1 MKITISNLKYP
12 IKKNKYFWM
21 TARLISIIALS
32 ALFLWSN
39 QKFFT
44 NHEIVNI
51 CPPLGI
57 YFIVLGAIV
66 VTAYIV
72 EPTIEYLILRL
83 KGLKVI
89 TNNTRVKIIS
99 RKTIIEQDE
108 DYYCCRVKVGD
119 KWEIVKLA
127 HLMKKSD
134 RPDYLKD
141 DDDTMD
147 SWH

>member
-1 MKITISNLKYP
+1 MKISINNLRYP

-21 TARLISIIALS
+21 IARLISVVTLS
-32 ALFLWSN
+32 GIFLWSN
-39 QKFFT
+39 QNFVADRQV
-44 NHEIVNI
+44 VNLF
-51 CPPLGI
+51 PPLGI
-57 YFIVLGAIV
+57 CFIILGAV
-66 VTAYIV
+66 AVTIFIV
-72 EPTIEYLILRL
+72 EPTIEHFILRL

-89 TNNTRVKIIS
+89 TNNTRIKIIS

-119 KWEIVKLA
+119 KWEIIKLA
-127 HLMKKSD
+127 HRMKKSD

-147 SWH
+147 

>member
-1 MKITISNLKYP
+1 MKIRISNLNYP
-12 IKKNKYFWM
+12 IRKNKLFWRI
-21 TARLISIIALS
+21 TRLISIVILS
-32 ALFLWSN
+32 GIFLWSN
-39 QKFFT
+39 QNFVADRQV
-44 NHEIVNI
+44 VNL

-57 YFIVLGAIV
+57 CFIILGAV
-66 VTAYIV
+66 AVTVYIV

-89 TNNTRVKIIS
+89 TNNTRIKIIS

-134 RPDYLKD
+134 RPGYLKD

-147 SWH
+147 

>member
-1 MKITISNLKYP
+1 MKITISNLNYP
-12 IKKNKYFWM
+12 IRKNKLFWII
-21 TARLISIIALS
+21 TRLISSIMLS
-32 ALFLWSN
+32 GIFLWSN

-44 NHEIVNI
+44 NHQIVNI

-57 YFIVLGAIV
+57 CFIVFGAVAATI
-66 VTAYIV
+66 YIV
-72 EPTIEYLILRL
+72 EPTIEYLILHL

-89 TNNTRVKIIS
+89 TNNTNVKIIG

-108 DYYCCRVKVGD
+108 DYYCCRVNVGD

-134 RPDYLKD
+134 RPGYLKD

-147 SWH
+147 

>member
-32 ALFLWSN
+32 GLFLWSN

-57 YFIVLGAIV
+57 CFIVLGAII

-83 KGLKVI
+83 KGLKGI
-89 TNNTRVKIIS
+89 TNNTRIKIIS

-134 RPDYLKD
+134 RPGYLKD

-147 SWH
+147 

>member
-1 MKITISNLKYP
+1 MKISINNLRYP

-21 TARLISIIALS
+21 IARLISVVTLS
-32 ALFLWSN
+32 GIFLWSN
-39 QKFFT
+39 QNFVADRQV
-44 NHEIVNI
+44 VNL

-57 YFIVLGAIV
+57 CFIILGAV
-66 VTAYIV
+66 AVTIFIV
-72 EPTIEYLILRL
+72 EPTIEHLILRL

-89 TNNTRVKIIS
+89 TNNTRIKIIS

-134 RPDYLKD
+134 RPGYLKD
-141 DDDTMD
+141 DDDIMD
-147 SWH
+147 

>member
-1 MKITISNLKYP
+1 M
-12 IKKNKYFWM
+12 
-21 TARLISIIALS
+21 LS
-32 ALFLWSN
+32 GIFLWSN

-44 NHEIVNI
+44 NHQIVNI

-57 YFIVLGAIV
+57 CFIVFGAVAATI
-66 VTAYIV
+66 YIV
-72 EPTIEYLILRL
+72 EPTIEYLILHL

-89 TNNTRVKIIS
+89 TNNTHVKIIG

-108 DYYCCRVKVGD
+108 DYYCCRVNVGD

-134 RPDYLKD
+134 RPGYLKD

-147 SWH
+147 

>member
-1 MKITISNLKYP
+1 MKITISNLNYP
-12 IKKNKYFWM
+12 IRKNKYFWM
-21 TARLISIIALS
+21 TARLISVVTLFGI
-32 ALFLWSN
+32 FLWSN
-39 QKFFT
+39 QKFFASYQV
-44 NHEIVNI
+44 VNL

-57 YFIVLGAIV
+57 CFIILGAV
-66 VTAYIV
+66 AVTIFIV
-72 EPTIEYLILRL
+72 EPTIEHLILRL

-89 TNNTRVKIIS
+89 INNTRIKIIS

-119 KWEIVKLA
+119 KWEIIKLA
-127 HLMKKSD
+127 HRMKKSD

-147 SWH
+147 

>member
-1 MKITISNLKYP
+1 MKIRISNLNYP
-12 IKKNKYFWM
+12 IRKNKLFWRI
-21 TARLISIIALS
+21 TRLISIVILS
-32 ALFLWSN
+32 EIFLWSN
-39 QKFFT
+39 QNFVT
-44 NHEIVNI
+44 DRQVVNL
-51 CPPLGI
+51 CPPLEI
-57 YFIVLGAIV
+57 CFIILGAV
-66 VTAYIV
+66 AVTGYIV

-89 TNNTRVKIIS
+89 INNTRIKIIS

-119 KWEIVKLA
+119 KWEIIKLA
-127 HLMKKSD
+127 HRMKKSD

-147 SWH
+147 

>member
-1 MKITISNLKYP
+1 MKISINNLRYP

-21 TARLISIIALS
+21 IARLISVVTLS
-32 ALFLWSN
+32 GIFLWSN
-39 QKFFT
+39 QNFVADRQV
-44 NHEIVNI
+44 VNL

-57 YFIVLGAIV
+57 CFIILGAV
-66 VTAYIV
+66 AVTIFIV

-89 TNNTRVKIIS
+89 TNNTRIKIIS

-134 RPDYLKD
+134 RPGYLKD

-147 SWH
+147 

>member
-1 MKITISNLKYP
+1 MKIRISNLNYP
-12 IKKNKYFWM
+12 IKKNKLFWRI
-21 TARLISIIALS
+21 TRLISTIALS
-32 ALFLWSN
+32 GILLWSS

-44 NHEIVNI
+44 NHQIVNL
-51 CPPLGI
+51 CPPLEI
-57 YFIVLGAIV
+57 CFIILGAV
-66 VTAYIV
+66 AVTVFIV
-72 EPTIEYLILRL
+72 EPTIECLILRL

-89 TNNTRVKIIS
+89 TNHTRVKIIG

-127 HLMKKSD
+127 HLMNKTD
-134 RPDYLKD
+134 HPNYLID

-147 SWH
+147 

>member
-1 MKITISNLKYP
+1 MKISISNLRYP

-32 ALFLWSN
+32 GLFLWSN

-51 CPPLGI
+51 CPPLEI
-57 YFIVLGAIV
+57 CFIVLDAIV

-72 EPTIEYLILRL
+72 EPTIEHLILRL

-89 TNNTRVKIIS
+89 NDDTSVKIIS
-99 RKTIIEQDE
+99 RNAIIEQDE
-108 DYYCCRVKVGD
+108 DYYCCRVKVSD
-119 KWEIVKLA
+119 KWEIIKLA
-127 HLMKKSD
+127 HRMKKSD

-147 SWH
+147 

>member
-1 MKITISNLKYP
+1 MKIRISNLNYP
-12 IKKNKYFWM
+12 IRKNKLFWRI
-21 TARLISIIALS
+21 TRLISIVILS
-32 ALFLWSN
+32 EIFLWSN
-39 QKFFT
+39 QNFVT
-44 NHEIVNI
+44 DRQVVNL
-51 CPPLGI
+51 CPPLEI
-57 YFIVLGAIV
+57 CFIILGAV
-66 VTAYIV
+66 AVTVYIV

-89 TNNTRVKIIS
+89 INNTRIKIIS

-119 KWEIVKLA
+119 KWEIIKLA
-127 HLMKKSD
+127 HRMKKSD

-147 SWH
+147 

>member
-1 MKITISNLKYP
+1 MKISINNLRYP

-21 TARLISIIALS
+21 IARLISVVTLS
-32 ALFLWSN
+32 GIFLWSN
-39 QKFFT
+39 QNFVADRQV
-44 NHEIVNI
+44 VNL

-57 YFIVLGAIV
+57 CFIVLGAII

-89 TNNTRVKIIS
+89 TNNTRIKIIS

-134 RPDYLKD
+134 RPGYLKD

-147 SWH
+147 

>member
-1 MKITISNLKYP
+1 MKITISNLSYP
-12 IKKNKYFWM
+12 IRKNKSFRII
-21 TARLISIIALS
+21 TRLISIVILS
-32 ALFLWSN
+32 GIFLWSN

-44 NHEIVNI
+44 NHQIVNI

-57 YFIVLGAIV
+57 CFIILGAV
-66 VTAYIV
+66 AVTVFIG
-72 EPTIEYLILRL
+72 EPAIEYISLRL
-83 KGLKVI
+83 KGQKVI
-89 TNNTRVKIIS
+89 TDGSNVKIIG
-99 RKTIIEQDE
+99 RNTIIEQDE
-108 DYYCCRVKVGD
+108 DYYCCRVKIGD
-119 KWEIVKLA
+119 KWKIIKLA